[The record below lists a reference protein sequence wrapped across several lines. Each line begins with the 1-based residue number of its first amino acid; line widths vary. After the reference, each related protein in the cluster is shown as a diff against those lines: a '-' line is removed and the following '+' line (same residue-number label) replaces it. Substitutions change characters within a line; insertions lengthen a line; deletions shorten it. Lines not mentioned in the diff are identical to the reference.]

1 LRAVAT
7 ERVRLQVQERSQ
19 SGSAASRR
27 MRRQGLVPGVLYGRG
42 IKSRPISVS
51 ERELRRALSGE
62 HGAHAVLDV
71 LIEGQA
77 RPHPSVLKDY
87 QRDPVRGD
95 IIHFD
100 VQVVRLDE
108 PIQATVGVTI
118 VGEAPGT
125 RVGGALSLLTHELR
139 VQALPAEV
147 PEHIDADVSELE
159 LGSSLRVADLAV
171 ARGVTILDD
180 PELVIATVTAPTQ
193 VVEEVEEEA
202 AAEAEG
208 AVEQAPAEPSAEGGE
223 GEGAGE

>member
-1 LRAVAT
+1 
-7 ERVRLQVQERSQ
+7 
-19 SGSAASRR
+19 
-27 MRRQGLVPGVLYGRG
+27 
-42 IKSRPISVS
+42 
-51 ERELRRALSGE
+51 
-62 HGAHAVLDV
+62 VLDV
-71 LIEGQA
+71 LVEGQA

-223 GEGAGE
+223 GESAGE